1 MKSHFLTYLRYCICV
16 ISAGILLSQTVISAQ
31 ETRDTVITNFHLWE
45 DIPQEKVYLH
55 LDKPYYG
62 AGEKIWFKEYLVNAV
77 THKDNCL
84 SNFIITELLSSS
96 DSLVCRKKIRRD
108 SLGLFHNAIELP
120 ADLPQGN
127 YYLRAYTNLMQNT
140 EPDFHYSRNLT
151 IGNSLIDTDI
161 PSEPKVKDKVEK
173 DKQKKRQKSEE
184 DRNDFTLTFFPE
196 GGALLAVTTQCVAFK
211 AIGSDGFSKE
221 IEGALIDS
229 KGDTLKTFR
238 SEHKGMGT
246 ITLFDIKPDN
256 PIHAIATSSDGV
268 TKRFEFPAVENTG
281 FALHVTQR
289 RNSLNYEVLKT
300 QTTEWPEKLFLIG
313 HTRGSIALMHEIS
326 PDKAFGRLSCSNFM
340 TGISHFMLADN
351 RGNILSERLVFI
363 PEQQK
368 PQWQITPDKAKY
380 GEREKVTLNINITDT
395 EGMPVK
401 GNFSVSITDS
411 RKVHPDSLADNI
423 LSNLLLTSDLKG
435 HVEDPGYYFINQ
447 DAVTIRNLDIL
458 MLTHGWRRY
467 RMDNVL
473 NPQIPKFPHYIEK
486 GQVISGH
493 VKGFFGK
500 NVKKGQIVML
510 SPKKNIFATT
520 DTNDNGEFSFD
531 TSFPDSTTF
540 AIQART
546 SKGFASVDII
556 MDKEQFQSPFHKS
569 PFLDSGNGHMD
580 AYLMNAR
587 EQYFLEGGES
597 VIRLKEAVVT
607 AEKRKA
613 SAESIYTGGINTYS
627 IEEDK
632 LSIHS
637 GRTVIDIAYM
647 LPGVAVRGDTVYVRN
662 SRALPL
668 AVIDDVVYDEDIYS
682 ILSTLHVDD
691 ITSISLVRGADASI
705 FGVRGEG
712 GAIVITLKTGV
723 TLNAQ
728 AARGI
733 VTYAPLGYSN
743 SVEFYHPEYETPQ
756 EKNPSR
762 ADLRSTIYWAPSLQF
777 DEKGNAVIE
786 YYTPDS
792 TAPEDITIEGIDEY
806 GRIYRLTQRINTTE
820 KL

>member
-1 MKSHFLTYLRYCICV
+1 MKKPSLTYLLRYIWA
-16 ISAGILLSQTVISAQ
+16 ISAGIMLSQTVISAQ
-31 ETRDTVITNFHLWE
+31 ETRDSIITNFHLWE

-84 SNFIITELLSSS
+84 SNVIITELFSSS

-108 SLGLFHNAIELP
+108 SLGVFQNAIDLP
-120 ADLPQGN
+120 ADLPEGN

-140 EPDFHYSRNLT
+140 EPEFHYYRNLK
-151 IGNSLIDTDI
+151 IGNSLIDSDVAI
-161 PSEPKVKDKVEK
+161 EQKPNKK
-173 DKQKKRQKSEE
+173 DKQKKTSKP
-184 DRNDFTLTFFPE
+184 DRHDFDLTFFPE
-196 GGALLAVTTQCVAFK
+196 GGALLSVTNQCVAFK

-221 IEGALIDS
+221 IEGVLIDS

-246 ITLFDIKPDN
+246 ITLFDIKTDN

-268 TKRFEFPAVENTG
+268 TKRFDFPAVENTG

-289 RNSLNYEVLKT
+289 RNLLNYEVLKT
-300 QTTEWPEKLFLIG
+300 QTTEWPEKLFLLG
-313 HTRGSIALMHEIS
+313 HTRGRIALMHEIS
-326 PDKAFGRLSCSNFM
+326 PDKAFGRLSCSNFVA
-340 TGISHFMLADN
+340 GISHFMLVDH

-363 PEQQK
+363 PEQNIH
-368 PQWQITPDKAKY
+368 QWQIIPDKATY
-380 GEREKVTLNINITDT
+380 DVREKVTLNINIRDT
-395 EGMPVK
+395 EGKPVK

-411 RKVHPDSLADNI
+411 KKVYPDSLADNI

-435 HVEDPGYYFINQ
+435 HVEDPGYYFISQ
-447 DAVTIRNLDIL
+447 DPQTLRQLDIL

-473 NPQIPKFPHYIEK
+473 KPQKPNFPHYIEK
-486 GQVISGH
+486 GQVIAGH

-520 DTNDNGEFSFD
+520 DTDENGEFSFD
-531 TSFPDSTTF
+531 TSFPDSTSF

-556 MDKEQFQSPFHKS
+556 MDKQQFQSPFHKS
-569 PFLDSGNGHMD
+569 PFLEGGTDHMD

-587 EQYFLEGGES
+587 EQYFMEGGES
-597 VIRLKEAVVT
+597 VIRLDEAIVT
-607 AEKRKA
+607 AEKPKA
-613 SAESIYTGGINTYS
+613 SAESIYTGGIDTYS
-627 IEEDK
+627 IEEDR
-632 LSIHS
+632 LSQYM
-637 GRTVIDIAYM
+637 GRSAVDLTRL
-647 LPGVAVRGDTVYVRN
+647 LPGVTVINDTIQIRN
-662 SRALPL
+662 SRSLPL
-668 AVIDDVVYDEDIYS
+668 VIIDDVVYEDDTYNL
-682 ILSTLHVDD
+682 LSSLYVDD
-691 ITSISLVRGADASI
+691 ISSISLVRGVGASI

-712 GAIVITLKTGV
+712 GAIVITLKKGV

-728 AARGI
+728 PARGI

-743 SVEFYHPEYETPQ
+743 SVEFYHPKYETPQ
-756 EKNPSR
+756 QKSSSR
-762 ADLRSTIYWAPSLQF
+762 VDLRSTIYWNPTLQF

-792 TAPEDITIEGIDEY
+792 TSPHDIIIEGIDEN
-806 GRIYRLTQRINTTE
+806 GKIYRLTQRINTRDE
-820 KL
+820 LK